1 MRMSFYHDN
10 PRKIK
15 ITSLE
20 ETKRKKCSEA
30 SDLRSSDVEGW
41 MGGRVQRKQNWY
53 QRGSHSF

>member
-1 MRMSFYHDN
+1 MSFYHDN

-30 SDLRSSDVEGW
+30 SDLRSSDVEG
-41 MGGRVQRKQNWY
+41 
-53 QRGSHSF
+53 